1 MTPLPPSSFLRLPFE
16 ALRPVCDAL
25 HARLFVTTTL
35 RAALESLFDSPAGF
49 LVILTPGDETPQ
61 GDAIDELQIMATGLS
76 IVVAHRLPP
85 TATPSQGLYD
95 SVAGLPPFL
104 DLIAQIRDAMRSM
117 PMPEAATGGRWRY
130 NGRRSVELDG
140 VPLPAFRLEF
150 EIDTALPPPEDGDT
164 AELAPLQPF
173 DDLEDDPPP
182 TTEP

>member
-16 ALRPVCDAL
+16 ALRPICDPI
-25 HARLFVTTTL
+25 HARLFVATTL
-35 RAALESLFDSPAGF
+35 RAALEGLFDSPAGF
-49 LVILTPGDETPQ
+49 LVILTPGEESTQ
-61 GDAIDELQIMATGLS
+61 GDAIDEIQVVAAGIS

-85 TATPSQGLYD
+85 TAAPSQGLYE

-104 DLIAQIRDAMRSM
+104 DLIAQIRDTLRAM
-117 PMPEAATGGRWRY
+117 PMPAGATTGRWRY
-130 NGRRSVELDG
+130 NGRRAVELDG
-140 VPLPAFRLEF
+140 LPMPAFRLEF
-150 EIDTALPPPEDGDT
+150 EIDAALPPPEDGDV